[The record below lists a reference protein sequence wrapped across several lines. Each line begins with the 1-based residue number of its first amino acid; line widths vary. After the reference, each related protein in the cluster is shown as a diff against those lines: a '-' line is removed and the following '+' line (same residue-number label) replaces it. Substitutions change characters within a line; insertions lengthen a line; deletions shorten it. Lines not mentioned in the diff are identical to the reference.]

1 MGQAGA
7 GGWLVECR
15 DQDLVFEDVGVA
27 AIASDWLQFFGDFE
41 HTEELIAFEF
51 FEREDVSPG
60 KTSHDGSFSL
70 KIICTLVIGRPGT
83 P

>member
-1 MGQAGA
+1 MGHFGVGKAGDLPAQADHRGFVGQAGA

-41 HTEELIAFEF
+41 HT
-51 FEREDVSPG
+51 G
-60 KTSHDGSFSL
+60 KTHCVRIL
-70 KIICTLVIGRPGT
+70 
-83 P
+83 